1 MPVNHQFSLA
11 VNVPVELKAETH
23 AATQPDPVP
32 ATPTLSSV
40 LADMGSLPREALFLG
55 MALDGLPVLLNLHDP
70 VPGPILIVGDARSGK
85 TSLLKMVASAVQQ
98 THRSLDVQ
106 FSVITSRPGEWKSL
120 PMSDHHAGI
129 FSVED
134 KSAQDCILS
143 LASWAHGNKSH
154 QSVLLM
160 IDDMEAI
167 TKLDVDVLQNLRWLL
182 LRGASRRVWVMAVLD
197 TSRYGEVIS
206 WIPMFRTRLFGR
218 ITSGSVRQALGSDP
232 ASALDRFEA
241 GTQFSL
247 RENGAWLQFWVPSD
261 S

>member
-1 MPVNHQFSLA
+1 MPANRQFSLA
-11 VNVPVELKAETH
+11 VNVPIELREETH
-23 AATQPDPVP
+23 TTTQSDPVP
-32 ATPTLSSV
+32 ATPNLSSV
-40 LADMGSLPREALFLG
+40 LAGIGSLPREALFLG

-70 VPGPILIVGDARSGK
+70 VPGPVLIVGDARSGK

-98 THRSLDVQ
+98 THRSSDVQ
-106 FSVITSRPGEWKSL
+106 FSVITNRPDEWKTL

-129 FSVED
+129 FPVQD

-160 IDDMEAI
+160 IDDLESIIEMG
-167 TKLDVDVLQNLRWLL
+167 VDVLQNLRWLL
-182 LRGASRRVWVMAVLD
+182 LRGASRRVWVMAALD
-197 TSRYGEVIS
+197 APRYSEVIS

-218 ITSGSVRQALGSDP
+218 IIKSSVAQALGGDP
-232 ASALDRFEA
+232 ASALDRLGV

-247 RENGAWLQFWVPSD
+247 RENGSWLQFWVPSH